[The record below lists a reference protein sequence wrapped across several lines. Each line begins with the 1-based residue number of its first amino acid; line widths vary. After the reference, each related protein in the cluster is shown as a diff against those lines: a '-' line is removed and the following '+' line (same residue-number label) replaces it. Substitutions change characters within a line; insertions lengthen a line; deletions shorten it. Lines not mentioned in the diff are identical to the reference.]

1 MSDII
6 DYIMQRS
13 WPPPEACSVA
23 EKLRI
28 RRQSDAT
35 LGAMVHA
42 QDTAGEAAYRQ
53 IRHDIVFGVLAPG
66 TRLKL
71 ERLREPYRASVSTL
85 REILNRLASERLV
98 LAEGQRGFE
107 VAPVSQQH
115 FREVA
120 AMRELLE
127 GHAMRESFQHGD
139 VEWESRVLAAHH
151 KLARL
156 ETRMSSGDR
165 GATEEWKRY
174 DREFHA
180 ALISACGSTEL
191 MAAHRQIFDHYL
203 RYQIIAVIY
212 RGDEAAREHRR
223 LLDCALARD
232 CDTAAAVLGEHISA
246 CVEHT
251 VRNGLVAA

>member
-1 MSDII
+1 MIS
-6 DYIMQRS
+6 
-13 WPPPEACSVA
+13 A
-23 EKLRI
+23 
-28 RRQSDAT
+28 DA
-35 LGAMVHA
+35 
-42 QDTAGEAAYRQ
+42 TAGEAAYRQ
-53 IRHDIVFGVLAPG
+53 IRHDIIFGKLLPG
-66 TRLKL
+66 ARLKL
-71 ERLREPYRASVSTL
+71 ERLREPYNASVSTL

-115 FREVA
+115 FKEVA

-127 GHAMRESFQHGD
+127 GHAMRESFARGD
-139 VEWESRVLAAHH
+139 VEWESNVLSAHH

-156 ETRMSSGDR
+156 EQRMSAGDAS
-165 GATEEWKRY
+165 ATEEWKRY

-180 ALISACGSTEL
+180 ALISACGSCEL

-212 RGDEAAREHRR
+212 RGDDASREHRQ
-223 LLDCALARD
+223 LLDAALARD
-232 CDTAAAVLGEHISA
+232 HQAAANVLGRHIQA

-251 VRNGLVAA
+251 VRNGLLAA